1 MKTGLPPSLSFY
13 INCYNIFMSDKK
25 EIQVVTKE
33 DFGVTISESG
43 LESLRTRMA
52 ERNNDKI
59 LDLLEEI
66 HLHREAIKSLVKEIN
81 KLAGSELIQNKS
93 DDKDQK

>member
-1 MKTGLPPSLSFY
+1 
-13 INCYNIFMSDKK
+13 MSDKK

-33 DFGVTISESG
+33 DFGVTISEGG